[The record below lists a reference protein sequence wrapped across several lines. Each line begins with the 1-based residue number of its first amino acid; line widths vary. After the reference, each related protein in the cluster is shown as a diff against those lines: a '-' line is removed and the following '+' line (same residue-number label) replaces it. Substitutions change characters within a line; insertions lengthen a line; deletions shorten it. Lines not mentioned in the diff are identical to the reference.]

1 MVDKRTITIGVTI
14 NLGNY
19 ESLRVE
25 VSDIAENET
34 AARDL
39 ADFLGR
45 TLDEFGTLDAT
56 TRAAVEKYK
65 ERVLSRYAQDDGDT
79 EEYAVDEMPLLPSI
93 EEDEEEIPMEVLED
107 TRDVGPISE
116 EPEPE
121 FLGADETPVSE
132 AQEYPVLDQIPAFE
146 APALEGEFVC
156 EKCGAPISKV
166 QRDVSNL
173 FMGRNLCKKCM
184 K

>member
-39 ADFLGR
+39 VDFLGK

-56 TRAAVEKYK
+56 TRAAIEKYK
-65 ERVLSRYAQDDGDT
+65 HRVLDRYAQDDGDT
-79 EEYAVDEMPLLPSI
+79 EEYAVDDMPLSPSI
-93 EEDEEEIPMEVLED
+93 EEDEEDIPMEVLED
-107 TRDVGPISE
+107 TRDVVPISE
-116 EPEPE
+116 ESEPE
-121 FLGADETPVSE
+121 FLGADEIPVSE
-132 AQEYPVLDQIPAFE
+132 APEYPVLDQIPAFE
-146 APALEGEFVC
+146 APAPEGEFVC
-156 EKCGAPISKV
+156 EKCGVPISKV